1 MSFKSPFQKH
11 PLNSASPVMPYALM
25 GYPTLEASL
34 ELIQQLLSCNI
45 TRIEIGLPFSDPMA
59 DGDILQAANDVAHQH
74 DYGIKDFVSALLP
87 IKNAHP
93 QVTFT
98 VMSYLNPL
106 ISNGLLATL
115 EDLSTVFK
123 SVVIPDLPLEAYP
136 DVMPAVKA
144 SGMALVPLIAPNT
157 PSDRISLY
165 AKHATDFLYLVTV
178 AGVTGTAT
186 GSREALA
193 PHIANIRT
201 LTNLPLVAGFGI
213 RTKKDIEALS
223 DLVDGVIIASEI
235 IRLQTLGDSEGILD
249 LIS

>member
-1 MSFKSPFQKH
+1 MSFESP
-11 PLNSASPVMPYALM
+11 LLTSPVMPYALI

-34 ELIQQLLSCNI
+34 ELIQALLTANI

-59 DGDILQAANDVAHQH
+59 DGEILQAANEVAHQQG
-74 DYGIKDFVSALLP
+74 YTIKDFVKVLLP

-106 ISNGLLATL
+106 ISNGLAPTL
-115 EDLSTVFK
+115 QNLSTVFK

-136 DVMPAVKA
+136 DVMPSVEA

-157 PSDRISLY
+157 PSDRIALY
-165 AKHATDFLYLVTV
+165 AKYAKDFLYLVTV
-178 AGVTGTAT
+178 AGVTGTET
-186 GSREALA
+186 GSRETLA
-193 PHIANIRT
+193 PHIAHIRT
-201 LTNLPLVAGFGI
+201 LTNLPLIAGFGI
-213 RTKKDIEALS
+213 RTKKDIQALS

-235 IRLQTLGDSEGILD
+235 IRLQTLGDTEGIID